1 MNTETTIDLMTN
13 NIVEQIKDKCGNIG
27 GLNRIEILKMEII
40 DTNIF
45 WIQLLLYDND
55 ILPLK
60 VDILKHIHRQPIK
73 NIYASPGSALN
84 TESNFITPKNK
95 NLSTFLVNKGYVFI
109 GITPR
114 EDAIPPIF
122 DTFDFGLIKD
132 WGLEKHTE
140 DFRKMVTLF
149 QCIDNRDYD
158 VLGHSAGAI
167 AVLNYSSKNHDNK
180 LKAVRVIDIVGQYS
194 PDSQEFINSQASLNA
209 AIEIMSRGIFADTE
223 FVGFKYIIEQ
233 SKINPTGDSGVP
245 RPMGGNFTNEG
256 LVYFSLIFTNQL
268 PGSLTE
274 ITGLP
279 SDWNFK
285 QGYLSGSYTFGTLPT
300 DDTYSL
306 NHTSI
311 ETVYSAVASI
321 GSGIFPLA
329 YERDF
334 YALWSNSYPLNWN
347 SINTPVFYVN
357 TELGFGD
364 VSYTTGLLKNIAIY
378 DVVIDYGHADPV
390 YSNSA
395 NIDFWNKLVP

>member
-1 MNTETTIDLMTN
+1 MNTGTTIDSMTN

-55 ILPLK
+55 VLPLK
-60 VDILKHIHRQPIK
+60 VDILKHIYIQPIK
-73 NIYASPGSALN
+73 NIYSSPGSALN

-95 NLSTFLVNKGYVFI
+95 NLSTFLVNKGYLFI

-114 EDAIPPIF
+114 EDAIPP
-122 DTFDFGLIKD
+122 TFDFGLIRD

-140 DFRKMVTLF
+140 DFRKIVTLF

-158 VLGHSAGAI
+158 VLGHSAGAL
-167 AVLNYSSKNHDNK
+167 AVLNCSSKSRDNK
-180 LKAVRVIDIVGQYS
+180 LKAVRVIDIVGQYP
-194 PDSQEFINSQASLNA
+194 PDSQEFINSQISLNA
-209 AIEIMSRGIFADTE
+209 VNEIMSRGIFADTE
-223 FVGFKYIIEQ
+223 FAGFKYIVEQ
-233 SKINPTGDSGVP
+233 ASINPTGDSGVP

-256 LVYFSLIFTNQL
+256 LVYFALIYTNQL
-268 PGSLTE
+268 PGLLTE

-279 SDWNFK
+279 SNWNFK
-285 QGYLSGSYTFGTLPT
+285 QGFLSGSYTFGTLPT
-300 DDTYSL
+300 DDIYSL

-311 ETVYSAVASI
+311 ETVYSAIANIS
-321 GSGIFPLA
+321 SGIYPVA

-334 YALWSNSYPLNWN
+334 YAVWSNSYPLNWN
-347 SINTPVFYVN
+347 SIKVPVFYIN

-364 VSYTTGLLKNIAIY
+364 VSHTIGLLKNVAMY

-390 YSNSA
+390 YSNTA